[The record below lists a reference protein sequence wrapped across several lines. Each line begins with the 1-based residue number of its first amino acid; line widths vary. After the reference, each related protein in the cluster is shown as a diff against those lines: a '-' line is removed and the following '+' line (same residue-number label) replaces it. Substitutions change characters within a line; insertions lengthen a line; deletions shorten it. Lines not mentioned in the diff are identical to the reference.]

1 MSKLTETL
9 NNNVQNYLEN
19 ITIRFSTQ
27 QLDQD
32 LLNPLGIYLCTKA
45 PEKLIEVALA
55 LACGYYIDI
64 GQGII
69 SQIKYKPAQKLE
81 EIISQRSQGETEK
94 KLQKVDVPRWIVLI
108 VGSTEIYSTNHQ
120 NFVTVEDA
128 INVILKN
135 VTKTLNNKIQESS
148 GNLTHV
154 TIRFYAERLDQDL
167 LNQLRSYLC
176 TESSVKLIET
186 AFAMTSGALHKY

>member
-1 MSKLTETL
+1 MKFSQKLYVLFSLNLGFKKIMSKLTETL

-94 KLQKVDVPRWIVLI
+94 NYKKLM
-108 VGSTEIYSTNHQ
+108 
-120 NFVTVEDA
+120 F
-128 INVILKN
+128 
-135 VTKTLNNKIQESS
+135 
-148 GNLTHV
+148 
-154 TIRFYAERLDQDL
+154 LD
-167 LNQLRSYLC
+167 
-176 TESSVKLIET
+176 
-186 AFAMTSGALHKY
+186 G